1 MNSSGFASVTIV
13 PRRVRRRRASLTLY
27 GNPLHQSQSH
37 LSPDRQADV
46 SEDPSARHSFA
57 ERAPVEDAGGD
68 ADALLQAIDRV
79 QSEAR
84 RDATLSQALSPS
96 DLDLVVDSIVR
107 ELWHGSPIKT
117 FVPVL
122 ALRQTRDR
130 IINARQ

>member
-27 GNPLHQSQSH
+27 GNQLHQSQAH

-46 SEDPSARHSFA
+46 SEVPSARHSFA
-57 ERAPVEDAGGD
+57 GRTPVEDAGGD
-68 ADALLQAIDRV
+68 ADALLQAINRV
-79 QSEAR
+79 QAEAR
-84 RDATLSQALSPS
+84 RDATLSQALSAS
-96 DLDLVVDSIVR
+96 DLELVVDSIVR

-122 ALRQTRDR
+122 ALRLTRDR

>member
-27 GNPLHQSQSH
+27 GNQLHQSQAH

-46 SEDPSARHSFA
+46 SEVPSARHSFA
-57 ERAPVEDAGGD
+57 GCTPVEDAGGD

-79 QSEAR
+79 QAEAR
-84 RDATLSQALSPS
+84 RDATLSQALSAS

-122 ALRQTRDR
+122 ALRLTRDR